1 MSMREQ
7 LQAMLD
13 SGRETALL
21 RFSLG
26 EICFKED
33 QSETAA
39 EHLARAVTLDPAY
52 SAAWKL
58 YGRALTDCGRYQ
70 EAETALARGIEVAET
85 QGDKQAAKEMQVFRK
100 RLSKMSGE

>member
-1 MSMREQ
+1 MGMREQ

-26 EICFKED
+26 EICFQAGEAD
-33 QSETAA
+33 NAA
-39 EHLARAVTLDPAY
+39 EHLARAVTLDPDY

-58 YGRALTDCGRYQ
+58 YGRSLTECGHHA
-70 EAETALARGIEVAET
+70 EADTAFASGIEVAET
-85 QGDKQAAKEMQVFRK
+85 QGDKQAAKEMRVFRK
-100 RLSKMSGE
+100 RLGR